1 MAQKKKQYKLP
12 PYILIGGMEF
22 KIILKEI
29 EDFGIMDFDAR
40 VICIRKSLTEEEK
53 LDTLMHEVHHAAL
66 GVSGLSNVLNDDN
79 LEEAL
84 VRLVEHMV
92 VPIIKEE
99 HKKFIKQ
106 K

>member
-12 PYILIGGMEF
+12 SKILIGGIEF
-22 KIILKEI
+22 KIILKDI
-29 EDFGIMDFDAR
+29 EDFGVMDFDAR
-40 VICIRKSLTEEEK
+40 VICIRESLTNEEK

-66 GVSGLSNVLNDDN
+66 GVSGLSNILNDDN
-79 LEEAL
+79 TEEAL

-99 HKKFIKQ
+99 YKKFIK
-106 K
+106 KK

>member
-1 MAQKKKQYKLP
+1 MAQNKKQYKLP
-12 PYILIGGMEF
+12 SKILIGGMEF

-29 EDFGIMDFDAR
+29 EDFGVMDFDAR
-40 VICIRKSLTEEEK
+40 IICIRKSLTKEEQ
-53 LDTLMHEVHHAAL
+53 LDTLLHEVHHAAL
-66 GVSGLSNVLNDDN
+66 SVSGVCNVLNDDN

-99 HKKFIKQ
+99 YKKFIKR

>member
-12 PYILIGGMEF
+12 SKMLIGGMEF

-40 VICIRKSLTEEEK
+40 VICIRKSLTKEEQ

-66 GVSGLSNVLNDDN
+66 GVSGLSNILNDDN

-99 HKKFIKQ
+99 HKKFIK
-106 K
+106 KR

>member
-1 MAQKKKQYKLP
+1 MQKKKQYKLP
-12 PYILIGGMEF
+12 SNILIGGMEF

-29 EDFGIMDFDAR
+29 EDFGVMDFDAR
-40 VICIRKSLTEEEK
+40 VIYIRKSLTEEDK

-66 GVSGLSNVLNDDN
+66 GLSNVLNDDN

-99 HKKFIKQ
+99 HKKFVK
-106 K
+106 KL

>member
-1 MAQKKKQYKLP
+1 
-12 PYILIGGMEF
+12 
-22 KIILKEI
+22 
-29 EDFGIMDFDAR
+29 
-40 VICIRKSLTEEEK
+40 

-99 HKKFIKQ
+99 HKKFIK
-106 K
+106 KS

>member
-12 PYILIGGMEF
+12 SKMLIGGMEF

-40 VICIRKSLTEEEK
+40 VICIRKSLTEEEQ

-66 GVSGLSNVLNDDN
+66 GVSGLSNILNDDN

-84 VRLVEHMV
+84 VRMVEHMV

-99 HKKFIKQ
+99 HKKFIK
-106 K
+106 KR

>member
-12 PYILIGGMEF
+12 SKMSIGGMEF

-40 VICIRKSLTEEEK
+40 VICIRKSLTKEEQ

-99 HKKFIKQ
+99 HKKFIK
-106 K
+106 KR